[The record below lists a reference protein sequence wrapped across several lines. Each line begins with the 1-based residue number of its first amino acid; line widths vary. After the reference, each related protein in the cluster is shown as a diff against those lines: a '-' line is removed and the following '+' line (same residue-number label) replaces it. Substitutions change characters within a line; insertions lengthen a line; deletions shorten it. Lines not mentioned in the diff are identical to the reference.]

1 MRVFSYLRKML
12 VPVFN
17 KESAARELVR
27 LCKEL
32 DEARK
37 HCKDNN
43 FSWRIAQLET
53 MAEELY
59 ADYLATYELPE
70 IALSAEYNSLFA
82 DVSVNYTNATGVLLS
97 FAFSTAAGMDGA
109 HYENM
114 TLSEDFKIK
123 LHQLSRAILSL
134 LHEYREEAEQELE

>member
-1 MRVFSYLRKML
+1 ML

-17 KESAARELVR
+17 KESAAKELVR

-32 DEARK
+32 DQAHK

-43 FSWRIAQLET
+43 FSWRIAQLATE
-53 MAEELY
+53 AEELY

-70 IALSAEYNSLFA
+70 ITLSAEYNSLFE
-82 DVSVNYTNATGVLLS
+82 DVAVNYPKTTEVFLS
-97 FAFSTAAGMDGA
+97 FAFSTVAGMDGA
-109 HYENM
+109 HYENI

-123 LHQLSRAILSL
+123 LHKLSRSVLSM
-134 LHEYREEAEQELE
+134 LHEYRDEAEQE

>member
-17 KESAARELVR
+17 KESAAKELVR

-32 DEARK
+32 DEANK
-37 HCKDNN
+37 NCKDNN
-43 FSWRIAQLET
+43 FSWRIAQLAT
-53 MAEELY
+53 GAEELY
-59 ADYLATYELPE
+59 TDYLSTFELPE
-70 IALSAEYNSLFA
+70 IALSAEYNSLFE
-82 DVSVNYTNATGVLLS
+82 DVAVNYPKTTEVFLS

-114 TLSEDFKIK
+114 TLPEDFKIE
-123 LHQLSRAILSL
+123 LHQLSRAVLSL
-134 LHEYREEAEQELE
+134 LHEYREGAEQEQQ